1 LGAVPSAGAAA
12 ASAFT
17 AAPPAISGKAP
28 AEAALSGC
36 SVGAFLSGGP
46 YTKSLH
52 GDTRAC
58 RQDQH
63 LCTGKPPSLQSRRGS
78 ARHTRTHT
86 RGRRVLRRTARG
98 SSPEKWD
105 GREHRHPHDDPAH
118 ERRPQHQQHGERPA
132 TLLSPRAAVT
142 REQRSG
148 RGGQRPRMPRAGVG
162 TRTRTH
168 HELQRVRLGDGRHG
182 HGTAALDQAIE
193 WLRLGLGEGL
203 VLKSSESGGAAG
215 REKPSP
221 PLISPAGAARS
232 RPAVGSGAGTRQ
244 GRWCRRP
251 GPREARRGH
260 WACGAR
266 LVLPTSAAHGAR
278 RQASV
283 GRAQLARGR
292 GRRRSSDSASA
303 ALLPRG
309 GGGLVTR
316 R

>member
-1 LGAVPSAGAAA
+1 MQSVKPRAPLAVRAPLGRSRIRRHPTQRGPFSAILYTSLSKLEYSSISGSSSVPWAETASAKDVAVLSLFSRGCPLGAVPSAGAAA

-148 RGGQRPRMPRAGVG
+148 RPVPAHAARRRWHSHPHAPRA
-162 TRTRTH
+162 
-168 HELQRVRLGDGRHG
+168 
-182 HGTAALDQAIE
+182 AAC
-193 WLRLGLGEGL
+193 
-203 VLKSSESGGAAG
+203 
-215 REKPSP
+215 P
-221 PLISPAGAARS
+221 PRR
-232 RPAVGSGAGTRQ
+232 RPA
-244 GRWCRRP
+244 WP
-251 GPREARRGH
+251 
-260 WACGAR
+260 WN
-266 LVLPTSAAHGAR
+266 
-278 RQASV
+278 
-283 GRAQLARGR
+283 GRA
-292 GRRRSSDSASA
+292 
-303 ALLPRG
+303 
-309 GGGLVTR
+309 
-316 R
+316 